1 MATKNASKN
10 DPKNASETVTKKAPA
25 RTTKAAVEASSKVSK
40 RETARKAHVTENAAK
55 TVKLRKASK
64 LTGLN
69 SDVPPVDT
77 GKAEKTP
84 VVNKVVAP
92 TVDTGSVIR
101 RATLQ
106 TILGEM
112 SDDQLA
118 QLERWAIERRK
129 SRAREDKSTVF
140 TPKHLNR
147 ADFADTVIGLRNFL
161 SRTLRVPNENGVMSE
176 ININSDTDIR
186 RAIDAIP
193 TLAYAD
199 AANAALVHLDP
210 TVASL
215 ASLCTKV
222 NARVADE
229 KKVAKMGRVS

>member
-1 MATKNASKN
+1 MKTKNEVKT
-10 DPKNASETVTKKAPA
+10 ASETVTKNAPNATHKAN
-25 RTTKAAVEASSKVSK
+25 KAKTDKAVKT
-40 RETARKAHVTENAAK
+40 ETARKANLQTNGAK
-55 TVKLRKASK
+55 TVKLVKTSKA
-64 LTGLN
+64 TPLN
-69 SDVPPVDT
+69 SDTPVDT
-77 GKAEKTP
+77 GKTEKVNKP
-84 VVNKVVAP
+84 VVNKVSVP
-92 TVDTGSVIR
+92 TIDTGSVIR

-118 QLERWAIERRK
+118 QLERWALDRRK
-129 SRAREDKSTVF
+129 NRTRADAGTVF

-147 ADFADTVIGLRNFL
+147 SDFSDTVIGIRNFL
-161 SRTLRVPNENGVMSE
+161 SKKLLMPNEKGGMVE

-193 TLAYAD
+193 TFAYAD
-199 AANAALVHLDP
+199 SANASLVHLDP
-210 TVASL
+210 TLASL